1 MPRKEKKHD
10 VLHMNLYMRKLILG
24 DAENNFAAACKVNA
38 VVCKEDFS
46 QTMKFSMDIHR
57 VKSKKK
63 SLIP

>member
-1 MPRKEKKHD
+1 
-10 VLHMNLYMRKLILG
+10 MNLYMRKLILG

-63 SLIP
+63 KSNTLMHKEQTLN

>member
-1 MPRKEKKHD
+1 
-10 VLHMNLYMRKLILG
+10 MNLYMRKLILG

-46 QTMKFSMDIHR
+46 QIMKFSMDIHR

-63 SLIP
+63 IFNTLMHKEQTLN

>member
-1 MPRKEKKHD
+1 
-10 VLHMNLYMRKLILG
+10 MNLYMRKLILG

-63 SLIP
+63 IFNTLMHKEQTLN

>member
-1 MPRKEKKHD
+1 
-10 VLHMNLYMRKLILG
+10 MNLYMRKLILG

-63 SLIP
+63 NLIP